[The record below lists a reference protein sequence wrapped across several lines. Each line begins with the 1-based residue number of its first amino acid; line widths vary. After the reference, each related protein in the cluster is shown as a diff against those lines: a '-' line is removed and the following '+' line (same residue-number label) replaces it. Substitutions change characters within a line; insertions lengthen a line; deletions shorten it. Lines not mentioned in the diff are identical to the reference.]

1 METRIKRWG
10 NSLALRIPGPL
21 AKEIDLR
28 ENAPVQL
35 VLQDGR
41 LIIVPLREPQYSLD
55 ALLARVTQENLH
67 GEVDTGAVSGDEAW

>member
-55 ALLARVTQENLH
+55 ALLARVTRENLH
-67 GEVDTGAVSGDEAW
+67 SEVETGTAIGDEAW